1 MRVNSL
7 AKLKKWLCSLALF
20 TYCVCAPTAA
30 ISAREQRISAFPIPE
45 IVEEQRKFWVKIFAV
60 YGSHQIVIHDR
71 EFPNIIIDVIDFNAF
86 SNKFNDGKS
95 YTTKQKQEVAD
106 AYIARYEKAVERFV
120 SLGTSASQHSAMEK
134 RIESVYSK
142 FNGGMKRVLRGAVA
156 FRAQT
161 GLTDTFKKAA
171 EIAHNYLPY
180 MERIFEHYNIPV
192 ELTRIAF
199 VESMFNVKARS
210 KVGASGIWQF
220 MPSTAKQFMVVN
232 RLIDER
238 NSPLKAT
245 AGAAQLLRHNY
256 KTLGSWPLAVTAY
269 NHGAG
274 GMRRAIRQVGSKDIS
289 DIITSYTSRTF
300 GFASKNFY
308 AEFLAAKDVFNG
320 IYSENTQKESNPLSI
335 VNLKLKRPVSLH
347 QLVKYT
353 PLDEH
358 TIKRL
363 NLCLSDEIFR
373 EYRYRPFPTNF
384 ELIIPKSK
392 RNRTKIALNKIR
404 VSKMQNKG
412 FKL

>member
-1 MRVNSL
+1 MRMNSL
-7 AKLKKWLCSLALF
+7 SKMHNWLIRLAIL
-20 TYCVCAPTAA
+20 TYFSFASSGICHAERGGRST
-30 ISAREQRISAFPIPE
+30 FPIPDL
-45 IVEEQRKFWVKIFAV
+45 VEEQRKFWVKIFAV

-71 EFPNIIIDVIDFNAF
+71 MQPNLVIDVIDFNIF
-86 SNKFNDGKS
+86 SKDFNEGQA
-95 YTTKQKQEVAD
+95 YTSKQKQNIAE
-106 AYIARYEKAVERFV
+106 AYVKRYEKAIERFV
-120 SLGTSASQHSAMEK
+120 HQGESASEHSAMEK
-134 RIESVYSK
+134 RIEKVYSQVE
-142 FNGGMKRVLRGAVA
+142 GGMKRVLRGKVG
-156 FRAQT
+156 FRTQT
-161 GLTDTFKKAA
+161 GLSDTFKKAA
-171 EIAHNYLPY
+171 KIAYDYLPY
-180 MERIFEHYNIPV
+180 MERIFKHYDIPT

-256 KTLGSWPLAVTAY
+256 KRLGSWPLAITAY

-274 GMRRAIRQVGSKDIS
+274 GMRRAIRRVHSKNIE
-289 DIITSYTSRTF
+289 DIIKSYKSRSF
-300 GFASKNFY
+300 GFASRNFY
-308 AEFLAAKDVFNG
+308 AEFLAAKDVFAG
-320 IYSENTQKESNPLSI
+320 IYAENVRKENNPLNI
-335 VNLKLKRPVSLH
+335 INLKLKKPVSLH

-353 PLDEH
+353 PLDES

-363 NLCLSDEIFR
+363 NLCLSDKIFR
-373 EYRYRPFPTNF
+373 KYRYRPLPPNF

-392 RNRTKIALNKIR
+392 RNRTKLAINRIQ
-404 VSKMQNKG
+404 VSKANNRG

>member
-1 MRVNSL
+1 MRVNSF
-7 AKLKKWLCSLALF
+7 AKMEKWLYRLALF
-20 TYCVCAPTAA
+20 AYLMCASTAA
-30 ISAREQRISAFPIPE
+30 IYAGERRLSEFPIPE

-60 YGSHQIVIHDR
+60 YGSHQIIIHDK
-71 EFPNIIIDVIDFNAF
+71 EYPNIVIDVIDFNAF
-86 SNKFNDGKS
+86 SKKFNGDRP

-120 SLGTSASQHSAMEK
+120 SYGRSASEHSAMEK

-142 FNGGMKRVLRGAVA
+142 FNGGMQQVLRGAVA

-161 GLTDTFKKAA
+161 GLTDSFKKAA
-171 EIAHNYLPY
+171 AIAHDYLPY
-180 MERIFEHYNIPV
+180 MERIFAHYKIPT

-256 KTLGSWPLAVTAY
+256 KRLGSWPLAVTAY

-274 GMRRAIRQVGSKDIS
+274 GMRRAVRQVGSKDIS
-289 DIITSYTSRTF
+289 DIIKSYKSNTF

-320 IYSENTQKESNPLSI
+320 IYAEDTRKESNPLDI
-335 VNLKLKRPVSLH
+335 VNLKLKKPVSLH

-363 NLCLSDEIFR
+363 NLCLSDKIFR
-373 EYRYRPFPTNF
+373 KYRYRPLPTNF

-392 RNRTKIALNKIR
+392 RNRTKLALNKIR
-404 VSKMQNKG
+404 VSKVHNKG